1 MRVLSVTRWH
11 HFSYFVISTALL
23 GYGISGTLLSFTG
36 LRLTSNYKTSIV
48 LLCLAMSASIAI
60 LFPLAESLPLDI
72 QYLLYS
78 PKQLAIFALYNLLI
92 LIPFLFGATAI
103 GLALM
108 RHRTEAPLIYGF
120 SMLGTAIG
128 GAAAVGLMFVL
139 PEGRLILAAA
149 VLGWIAAAVWADIQI
164 FSRKNIFHLAAAGIT
179 AAILAAVYLINPQ
192 LQIDQYKTLSM
203 LSRWEHQGDA
213 ELLLTRHSPR
223 GRLDVFASP
232 LLHYTLFAGLGATT
246 PPPPQL
252 AVLRDGELAG
262 TIFKIN
268 SADDAPILDHTPAS
282 FPYRILDKPDV
293 LLLGETGGVN
303 VWLARRFGASHIT
316 VVQPD
321 PQVLS
326 LITGP
331 LAEQDG
337 NVFSNPDVTIICN
350 EPRTFL
356 ERTSESFDIIQIVT
370 AEGMAAGTSGLMSLQ
385 EDFLLTTEGI
395 ALAIHRLTP
404 RGILAVT
411 RGIQTPPR
419 DELKLFAT
427 FADALKSQ
435 GVKDPRIQLA
445 LVRNYLAATVIA
457 FKSPVNRQLLDSAAH
472 AVNALKVDVEWLPYS
487 TYVSEHPTS
496 TLAGEEGGTES
507 FIGEGARKILGPNRE
522 AFYDEWMYN
531 IHPAVDDSPYFY
543 NFFRWHSLP
552 WMMET
557 YGRHWFR
564 RLELGYVILILILI
578 EVAII
583 GTAFI
588 LLPLFRL
595 RKATSVGFLGKA
607 AIWLY
612 FLLLGLGFMALE
624 MTSILRFTR
633 YLGEPVYA
641 TSLMIGCFLLSAGLG
656 SIAVNKLRLRPL
668 NIITIGMTFII
679 ILGGLHILFADALMA
694 RADNS
699 PYAVRAFWAIIT
711 TAPIGFFMGWLFP
724 SGLKMLSLNA
734 EPLIPWA
741 WGINGFASVAAP
753 PLTLMLSMSYGFR
766 FVLISALACYFIA
779 GIIARLF
786 PQKGW

>member
-23 GYGISGTLLSFTG
+23 GYGISGTLLTLIG
-36 LRLTSNYKTSIV
+36 PRLTSVYKTSFM
-48 LLCLAMSASIAI
+48 LMCLAMSASIAI

-78 PKQLAIFALYNLLI
+78 KKQLAVFALYNLMI

-108 RHRTEAPLIYGF
+108 QHKKDAPLIYGF

-128 GAAAVGLMFVL
+128 GAAAVGLMFIL
-139 PEGRLILAAA
+139 PEGRLILAAS
-149 VLGWIAAAVWADIQI
+149 VLGWIAAIVWLDMKPIL
-164 FSRKNIFHLAAAGIT
+164 RKNIFALASVIIS
-179 AAILAAVYLINPQ
+179 AAIITCVYLQNPQ

-203 LSRWEHQGDA
+203 LTRWEHQGDA
-213 ELLLTRHSPR
+213 EHLLTRHSPR
-223 GRLDVFASP
+223 GRLDVFTSP

-252 AVLRDGELAG
+252 AILRDGELAG
-262 TIFKIN
+262 TIYKIN
-268 SADDAPILDHTPAS
+268 SAEDATILDYTPAS
-282 FPYRILDKPDV
+282 FPYRLLDKPDV

-303 VWLARRFGASHIT
+303 IWLARRFGASHVT

-331 LAEQDG
+331 LAEQAG
-337 NVFSNPDVTIICN
+337 NVFSNPDVTLICD

-356 ERTSESFDIIQIVT
+356 ERTNESFDIIQIVS

-404 RGILAVT
+404 RGMLAVT

-435 GVKDPRIQLA
+435 GVNDPRTQLA
-445 LVRNYLAATVIA
+445 LVRNYLAATVVV
-457 FKSPVNRQLLDSAAH
+457 FKSPVGQKLLDSAAQ
-472 AVNALKVDVEWLPYS
+472 AVNTLKADVEWLPYS
-487 TYVSEHPTS
+487 TYIAAHPTS
-496 TLAGEEGGTES
+496 TLAGEEGATES
-507 FIGEGARKILGPNRE
+507 FIGEGVRKILGTNRQ

-531 IHPAVDDSPYFY
+531 IRPTRDDSPYFY
-543 NFFRWHSLP
+543 NFFRWRSLP

-557 YGRHWFR
+557 YGHHWFR
-564 RLELGYVILILILI
+564 RLELGYVILVLILV

-583 GTAFI
+583 GTVLI

-595 RKATSVGFLGKA
+595 RRTTSVRFLGKA

-624 MTSILRFTR
+624 MASILRFTR

-656 SIAVNKLRLRPL
+656 SIVVNRLRLRPL
-668 NIITIGMTFII
+668 TIITIGMTSII
-679 ILGGLHILFADALMA
+679 VFGGLHILFADILMGKVNGLSYA
-694 RADNS
+694 IRAS
-699 PYAVRAFWAIIT
+699 AAIMT

-753 PLTLMLSMSYGFR
+753 PLTMMLSMSYGFR
-766 FVLISALACYFIA
+766 FVLISALACYLLA

-786 PQKGW
+786 PQGK